1 MLNLD
6 LGIHAIGLYL
16 NTCLS
21 LNCIKLSLTKCY
33 YAKDFNE
40 YVRIRLKVCSGR
52 QERRKS
58 QVNVICASY
67 SVLFLILKKLR
78 DRPVIIRSCYLC
90 TQIALTTRSG
100 SIYSNSVIAGIKPE
114 QC

>member
-33 YAKDFNE
+33 YAKDFNK
-40 YVRIRLKVCSGR
+40 YVRIRLKVCSGQ

-58 QVNVICASY
+58 QVNVICASF

-78 DRPVIIRSCYLC
+78 DRPVIIRSCHLC

-100 SIYSNSVIAGIKPE
+100 SIYYNSVIAGIKPE